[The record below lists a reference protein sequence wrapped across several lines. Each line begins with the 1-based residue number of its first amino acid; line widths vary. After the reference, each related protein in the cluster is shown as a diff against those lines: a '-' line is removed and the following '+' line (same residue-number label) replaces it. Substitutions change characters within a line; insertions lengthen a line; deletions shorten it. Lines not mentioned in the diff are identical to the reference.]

1 MPTPADLRALRDVLA
16 HLYPEKSS
24 ASRVAEDAGLSLTL
38 LALNDRAIENW
49 HAVVQEAKKQERLAQ
64 LLSVVDQDYGGN
76 PTLRAVS
83 QQLRNQLAAPKLFR
97 QPLIPRQQ
105 LLWGLIVFA
114 FVASIGVWSLNRL
127 GQGQPLVT
135 TPTASTTATT
145 LTVTPHA
152 TPASFTYG
160 VTVLDS
166 SDQPIAHA
174 QVSLEIQGRAPL
186 EDEADSSG
194 YTRIQV
200 PASYVESAGR
210 LRIYAD
216 GFTPFD
222 QHIDIYPERLPNTVR
237 LTRP

>member
-1 MPTPADLRALRDVLA
+1 MLV
-16 HLYPEKSS
+16 
-24 ASRVAEDAGLSLTL
+24 
-38 LALNDRAIENW
+38 I
-49 HAVVQEAKKQERLAQ
+49 
-64 LLSVVDQDYGGN
+64 
-76 PTLRAVS
+76 
-83 QQLRNQLAAPKLFR
+83 
-97 QPLIPRQQ
+97 
-105 LLWGLIVFA
+105 
-114 FVASIGVWSLNRL
+114 IGVWVNGWLRS
-127 GQGQPLVT
+127 QPHQPPPL
-135 TPTASTTATT
+135 PTATATVA
-145 LTVTPHA
+145 LP

-160 VTVLDS
+160 VTVLDA

-210 LRIYAD
+210 LRVYAD